1 MYVIFGMA
9 ALNHFPDARDLWPG
23 CDWHIPPNR
32 RNAMFRKL
40 VLALGATTAIA
51 AAALAPTSALAWHH
65 HHHHGHWG
73 HGFGFGIYAPT
84 YVAGPDCYRVKRAV
98 ELPDGTVRIRR
109 VLVCD

>member
-1 MYVIFGMA
+1 
-9 ALNHFPDARDLWPG
+9 
-23 CDWHIPPNR
+23 
-32 RNAMFRKL
+32 MFRKL

-51 AAALAPTSALAWHH
+51 AAALAPTSALAW